1 MRHIFYTIASIL
13 VVLLAS
19 CSKPEYRFVDGIGYQ
34 INSLPMEMLDAQELE
49 MCIKIDSLS
58 IYGIE
63 INERGEKVLLVDKK
77 DFKKLGV
84 PISFFKD
91 MRMQVKL
98 SKKMIKTHPMSESD
112 IEESKANFKSLRAG
126 FEEDR
131 LYIRKMVDERWPE
144 GHRRDLENKD
154 SLKKERI
161 QK

>member
-1 MRHIFYTIASIL
+1 MRHIFNTIASIL
-13 VVLLAS
+13 VVFLAS

-91 MRMQVKL
+91 MRMQVKHL
-98 SKKMIKTHPMSESD
+98 KKMIK
-112 IEESKANFKSLRAG
+112 
-126 FEEDR
+126 
-131 LYIRKMVDERWPE
+131 
-144 GHRRDLENKD
+144 
-154 SLKKERI
+154 
-161 QK
+161 

>member
-1 MRHIFYTIASIL
+1 MGHIFNTIASIL
-13 VVLLAS
+13 VILLAS

-91 MRMQVKL
+91 MRMQVKHLKKMMCLCLKCPSSWAKTASTSSALNCL
-98 SKKMIKTHPMSESD
+98 SKVS
-112 IEESKANFKSLRAG
+112 
-126 FEEDR
+126 
-131 LYIRKMVDERWPE
+131 
-144 GHRRDLENKD
+144 
-154 SLKKERI
+154 
-161 QK
+161 